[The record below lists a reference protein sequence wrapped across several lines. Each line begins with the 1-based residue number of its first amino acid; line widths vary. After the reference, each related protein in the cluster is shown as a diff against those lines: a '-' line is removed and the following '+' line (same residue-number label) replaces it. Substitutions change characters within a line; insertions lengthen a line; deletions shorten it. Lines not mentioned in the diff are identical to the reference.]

1 MCGTLLKAG
10 HDDFLLSRKAFIS
23 TGNSRVWQHRIY
35 THTRPRPPTAHSHTA
50 VAWLYTRQ
58 NLIANVCYVV
68 RTKLPSAVWV
78 CLPVY
83 HFSNLKAALKAYAF
97 DNHHEL
103 RKCSWFRIRNDFWAR
118 PTESTPTGNGQIP
131 TNPETGL
138 EQAISFII
146 SEIRIKMFF
155 FVFYYS
161 SSNFNF
167 DVLELNFLPRRDRL

>member
-23 TGNSRVWQHRIY
+23 TGNSRAWQHRIY

-97 DNHHEL
+97 HNHHEL
-103 RKCSWFRIRNDFWAR
+103 RKCSWFQIRNDFWAR

-131 TNPETGL
+131 IG
-138 EQAISFII
+138 ISGCIGNTHMNN
-146 SEIRIKMFF
+146 SDKPWDWAWTSHFF
-155 FVFYYS
+155 HNFRNQNQNVF
-161 SSNFNF
+161 
-167 DVLELNFLPRRDRL
+167 LCFLLFKFKF